1 MKRKD
6 ADSIENVLD
15 DIEAHID
22 KEKIPPQDR
31 PYLEKARD
39 QVKTLRE
46 NQRMSKILVS
56 NWF

>member
-39 QVKTLRE
+39 QVKTLRD
-46 NQRMSKILVS
+46 NF
-56 NWF
+56 NFNF